1 MSARFSLKITT
12 RCHSVRS
19 RASPDWRS
27 FQRSLVATARCTIFW
42 LFWVWR
48 TSGSRPR
55 LPTRI
60 TLLTLPAIG
69 PVRFLLERDH
79 HLTLPVLHSSH
90 RASPDLWESG
100 LPSVLRVE
108 VGHIEELSERA
119 DHAARSEISRLHCCC

>member
-1 MSARFSLKITT
+1 MSARFSSKIPP

-19 RASPDWRS
+19 RASPDWQS

-60 TLLTLPAIG
+60 TLLTLPAIA
-69 PVRFLLERDH
+69 PARLLLARDY
-79 HLTLPVLHSSH
+79 HLSEPLLHSSH
-90 RASPDLWESG
+90 LAPLDLWESG
-100 LPSVLRVE
+100 LPSVFLVE
-108 VGHIEELSERA
+108 VRYIGLSERA
-119 DHAARSEISRLHCCC
+119 DHAARS